1 MVDKY
6 MTALVRGQHKY
17 ILVYTDMTRQDALR
31 TIGRWASD
39 PEMPFSWFDAAR
51 MASAVLKGKVRA

>member
-1 MVDKY
+1 MDEKY

-17 ILVYTDMTRQDALR
+17 ILVYTDTTRQDALR

-39 PEMPFSWFDAAR
+39 PELQLTWFDAAR
-51 MASAVLKGKVRA
+51 MCAAVLKGKVRA